1 LIPWCLLCALNLSVR
16 FHDNVRTKLFILPI
30 KVADVDSGVTVADQL
45 ADPPG
50 CPVLDLN
57 YSLADQPSGAWLV
70 GAFSLP
76 DGRTAAL
83 LQNQDDR
90 LTSWPTVTFAT
101 TAATTTANTT
111 AKLSSGGEDAGVL
124 EVSPT
129 SGQEGPVLDDSP
141 AMSGL
146 QVRIESGGARLFIL
160 E

>member
-1 LIPWCLLCALNLSVR
+1 M
-16 FHDNVRTKLFILPI
+16 
-30 KVADVDSGVTVADQL
+30 
-45 ADPPG
+45 
-50 CPVLDLN
+50 LDLN

-70 GAFSLP
+70 GASP
-76 DGRTAAL
+76 SPTDARRL

>member
-1 LIPWCLLCALNLSVR
+1 M
-16 FHDNVRTKLFILPI
+16 
-30 KVADVDSGVTVADQL
+30 ADADSGVSVADQL

-57 YSLADQPSGAWLV
+57 YSLAGQPSGAWLV

-90 LTSWPTVTFAT
+90 LTSWPTVTFAS
-101 TAATTTANTT
+101 TAATAAAATTAKST
-111 AKLSSGGEDAGVL
+111 AKLSSGGEGAGVL

-129 SGQEGPVLDDSP
+129 SGQEGPLLDDSP
-141 AMSGL
+141 AMIGL

>member
-1 LIPWCLLCALNLSVR
+1 M
-16 FHDNVRTKLFILPI
+16 
-30 KVADVDSGVTVADQL
+30 
-45 ADPPG
+45 
-50 CPVLDLN
+50 LDLN

>member
-1 LIPWCLLCALNLSVR
+1 M
-16 FHDNVRTKLFILPI
+16 
-30 KVADVDSGVTVADQL
+30 DSGVSVADQL

-57 YSLADQPSGAWLV
+57 YSLADQPNGAWLV

-90 LTSWPTVTFAT
+90 LTSWPTVTFA
-101 TAATTTANTT
+101 TTANTT